1 MLSDAGSGEPTLN
14 KNPDSQDV
22 TGKVFEYVEPQDVI
36 AAGPIVPGQEGGP
49 PPPAP
54 VPPYNESYALQ
65 FGNGCNDVYW
75 QTSQSMV
82 DPGMISVHSER
93 PGTTTAARSRG
104 MRPTR
109 STSTSFAPNTASAR
123 LSKACCDRAAAH
135 VARCHAGGRAAALCG
150 TCRSGP
156 PLCLPGQRRT

>member
-54 VPPYNESYALQ
+54 VPPYNESYAVQ
-65 FGNGCNDVYW
+65 FGNGCNDVDRE
-75 QTSQSMV
+75 TPQSTA
-82 DPGMISVHSER
+82 DPGDDLGPQPAER
-93 PGTTTAARSRG
+93 PRTATALRSRG

-109 STSTSFAPNTASAR
+109 STSTSSAPR
-123 LSKACCDRAAAH
+123 PR
-135 VARCHAGGRAAALCG
+135 GR
-150 TCRSGP
+150 
-156 PLCLPGQRRT
+156 